1 MKDNAYEMV
10 KASLAADSLAL
21 GAHWIY
27 DTDQIRSEY
36 GRVDQLIA
44 PGLGTYHPTKQRG
57 EFTHYGDQTLTL
69 LESVARVGKFDPAVF
84 FQDWQALFRNYSG
97 YLDTAT
103 KSTLR
108 NIVRGKN
115 FDESGSVSND
125 IAGAARIVPIV
136 LVHRDDPKAV
146 DDAARIQ
153 TRMTH
158 NDDATIETAAFF
170 ARVCLS
176 CLDGTPPSKA
186 VQDIAEN
193 EFANST
199 VEMWA
204 LQGLDAADRE
214 SLSAVAGFGQSCHT
228 PEAFSG
234 VVQIIAR
241 YEDNPGEG
249 IVEAVMAGG
258 DNAARAAIVAQVLAA
273 WNGADDAVNGWFDQL
288 VRADRIRSLLDL
300 IP

>member
-1 MKDNAYEMV
+1 MKDNAYDMV

-21 GAHWIY
+21 GVHWIY
-27 DTDQIRSEY
+27 DTDEIRSDY
-36 GRVDQLIA
+36 GRVDHLMA
-44 PGLGTYHPTKQRG
+44 PGPKSYHPTKKKG

-69 LESVARVGKFDPAVF
+69 LETVARAGEFDPTLF
-84 FQDWQALFRNYSG
+84 FRDWQALFRGYSG
-97 YLDTAT
+97 YLDSAS

-108 NIVRGKN
+108 NIAQGKDFN
-115 FDESGSVSND
+115 QSGSVSND
-125 IAGAARIVPIV
+125 IAGAARIAPIV
-136 LVHRDDPKAV
+136 LVHRKDPDTVYRAV
-146 DDAARIQ
+146 RTQ

-170 ARVCLS
+170 AGLCLA
-176 CLDGTPPSKA
+176 CLDGVSPAKA
-186 VQDIAEN
+186 IRDIAEN
-193 EFANST
+193 EFANSP

-204 LQGLDAADRE
+204 IQGLEAAERD

-241 YEDNPGEG
+241 YEGNPGEG

-258 DNAARAAIVAQVLAA
+258 DNAARASIVAQVLTA
-273 WNGADDAVNGWFDQL
+273 WNGADEAVNNWFDQL
-288 VRADRIRSLLDL
+288 KKADRIRSLMDL